1 MVIWSDW
8 LVEAL
13 AKSHHTGTVFY
24 FSGNVRSPGGHGTRT
39 VAVAASSDGGAHLGS
54 AQPFTYYDVSQPPTV
69 TSVAPRLLPLSSGN
83 DNHLG
88 MAPSADKT
96 LSLTGGNFA
105 PTGERLRCRFGNP
118 GAGADVGATEA
129 GYTG

>member
-1 MVIWSDW
+1 
-8 LVEAL
+8 
-13 AKSHHTGTVFY
+13 
-24 FSGNVRSPGGHGTRT
+24 

-69 TSVAPRLLPLSSGN
+69 TSVAPRLLPLSSGDEN
-83 DNHLG
+83 QR
-88 MAPSADKT
+88 MAPSSDAT

>member
-1 MVIWSDW
+1 M
-8 LVEAL
+8 
-13 AKSHHTGTVFY
+13 
-24 FSGNVRSPGGHGTRT
+24 
-39 VAVAASSDGGAHLGS
+39 AVAASSDGGAHLGS

-88 MAPSADKT
+88 MAPSSDKT